1 MIVSEGPPLPSER
14 ESLILALPAARRLAQ
29 SIARSLGVREPQAL
43 EDCEQSGILAMIEAS
58 PRHDQTRGDLF
69 TFAWKRIAGAVTELV
84 CDQNPVER
92 SGRIAA
98 LDAAEELRDTTDPFA
113 ADDDDDK
120 ARLKEYCRWLTF
132 KRVTAE
138 TRERL
143 RAPGAD
149 VAIVR
154 ARAFKAL
161 ENVLGELNE
170 QDRRFIDL
178 RHIENLKWDDVAAE
192 MGVDTRQAQRIEE
205 RLRGLL
211 RRNLRLQGVD
221 EPPPSER

>member
-1 MIVSEGPPLPSER
+1 MIAGDAPRPLSAQEK
-14 ESLILALPAARRLAQ
+14 LILALPAARRLAR
-29 SIARSLGVREPQAL
+29 SIARSLGVRDLQAL
-43 EDCEQSGILAMIEAS
+43 EDCEQSGVLAMVEAS

-84 CDQNPVER
+84 CGHSPVER
-92 SGRIAA
+92 SGRLAA

-149 VAIVR
+149 VLIVR
-154 ARAFKAL
+154 ARAFKVL
-161 ENVLGELNE
+161 ENVLGELND

-211 RRNLRLQGVD
+211 RRNLRLQGVN